1 MDEEKYVI
9 FNPCDD
15 YYDDYY
21 RDDYDLWDKD
31 YLEGLDIDYEWDP
44 DDEYWD
50 IDYEILEDFP

>member
-21 RDDYDLWDKD
+21 RDDYDPWDKD
-31 YLEGLDIDYEWDP
+31 YLEDLDIDYEFLDGVL
-44 DDEYWD
+44 ED
-50 IDYEILEDFP
+50 IEEILDL